1 MISKRLKAQATALRD
16 LGHSYKYIEKELGIN
31 RSTLSGWFKWRPF
44 SPNQH
49 TLDKIKNGPKVS
61 AAKRTRERLERTSSA
76 RQDAKILLGTL
87 SPRDILLLGIGL
99 YMGEGSKSGDIV
111 RFSNSDPRMVRLFIY
126 WSKQALQVTNVHLRL
141 RVHSYPDLNTAEI
154 EKYWLQQTGL
164 PKSCLTKTLIDT
176 RQKTKEKSG
185 KLPFGTVH
193 ITICAAGDSRYGVH
207 LFRFIEGLMLAA
219 YDTI

>member
-1 MISKRLKAQATALRD
+1 MISDSLKVQATVLRD
-16 LGHSYKYIEKELGIN
+16 QGHSYKYIEKELGIN

-44 SPNQH
+44 TPNQH
-49 TLDKIKNGPKVS
+49 TLDKIRNGPKAS
-61 AAKRTRERLERTSSA
+61 AEKRTRERLERTNSA
-76 RQDAKILLGTL
+76 RHEAKMLLGAL
-87 SPRDILLLGIGL
+87 SPRDVLLLGIGL
-99 YMGEGSKSGDIV
+99 YMGEGSKSGGIV

-126 WSKQALQVTNVHLRL
+126 WSKQALHVTDAHLRL
-141 RVHSYPDLNTAEI
+141 RIHSYPDLNTQEI
-154 EKYWLQQTGL
+154 EQYWLLQTGL

-176 RQKTKEKSG
+176 RQKTKGKSG

-193 ITICAAGDSRYGVH
+193 ITICAAGDNRYGVH